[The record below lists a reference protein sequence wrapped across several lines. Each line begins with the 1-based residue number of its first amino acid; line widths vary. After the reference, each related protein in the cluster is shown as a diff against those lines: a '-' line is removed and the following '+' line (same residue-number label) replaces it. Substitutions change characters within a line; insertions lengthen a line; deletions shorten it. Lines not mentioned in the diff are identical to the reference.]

1 MQHVEKVNVIGSEI
15 SVATRDVALASIQ
28 DCLDNAAGSYACF
41 VNAHV
46 TVEARHDESLRE
58 AVNKATFAFPDGMPV
73 FLTARLK
80 SAKRV
85 EKISGPDFLQWVFA
99 DPQLRKRNH
108 YFFGSTPETLEAL
121 VKRLEKVFPGC
132 NIVGWESPPF
142 RPVSD
147 AELADSIDKM
157 VQARAELIWIGLG
170 APKQE
175 VWMAKNFARL
185 PNTLL
190 LGVGAAFD
198 FHAGVVRRAPVWMQ
212 KFGLEWLYRLLQEP
226 RRLWKR
232 YLVTNTLFVYHLL
245 AGVIFGARSHGQ

>member
-1 MQHVEKVNVIGSEI
+1 MQNVERVNVIGSKI
-15 SVATRDVALASIQ
+15 SVVTRQAALASIEN
-28 DCLDNAAGSYACF
+28 CLGSAAGSYACF

-46 TVEARHDESLRE
+46 TVEARHDQSLRE
-58 AVNKATFAFPDGMPV
+58 AVNNATFAFPDGMPV
-73 FLTARLK
+73 FLTARLNA
-80 SAKRV
+80 AKRV
-85 EKISGPDFLQWVFA
+85 EKVSGPDFLQWVFA

-121 VKRLEKVFPGC
+121 VKNLTTAFPGC

-142 RPVSD
+142 RPLSET
-147 AELADSIDKM
+147 ELNDSIARM
-157 VQARAELIWIGLG
+157 VQAGAELIWIGLG

-175 VWMAKNFARL
+175 IWMANNFRKL

-212 KFGLEWLYRLLQEP
+212 KSGLEWLYRLLQESG
-226 RRLWKR
+226 RLWKR
-232 YLVTNTLFVYHLL
+232 YLVTNTLFVYHFLTGL
-245 AGVIFGARSHGQ
+245 IFGARSHGQ